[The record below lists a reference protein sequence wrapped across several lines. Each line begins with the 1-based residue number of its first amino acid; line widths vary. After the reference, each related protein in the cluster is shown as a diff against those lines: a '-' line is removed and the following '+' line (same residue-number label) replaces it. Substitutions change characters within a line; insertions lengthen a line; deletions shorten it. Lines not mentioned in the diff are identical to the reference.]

1 MKIEEKFMHQFIG
14 FKKRRGNYRALI
26 TLVLFFTCIIHLF
39 EYCEMRLLQ
48 KRIVIT
54 MNYSNEN
61 GF

>member
-1 MKIEEKFMHQFIG
+1 MHQFIG

-48 KRIVIT
+48 KRIVKLR
-54 MNYSNEN
+54 
-61 GF
+61 